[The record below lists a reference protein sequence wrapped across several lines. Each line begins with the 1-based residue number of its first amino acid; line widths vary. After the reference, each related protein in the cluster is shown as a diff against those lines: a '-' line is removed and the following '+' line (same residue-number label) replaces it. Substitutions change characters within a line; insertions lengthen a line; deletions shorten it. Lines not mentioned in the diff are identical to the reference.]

1 MTPWLIFGAGSGV
14 GAELVTLGL
23 REQRPL
29 FALVRNPEQAQTLR
43 DKGVQVIEGDAL
55 NAEKVEQV
63 CRLAGEHARVVST
76 LGGREGDYQGN
87 RFIIDTAEHCGITHM
102 ILVTSIGCGDSWPTL
117 SERAKKAFGQAVR
130 EKSLAESW
138 LQTSQ
143 LRHCIL
149 RPGGLFN
156 GDSTGNAQCIQG
168 EAHGLI
174 RRADVA
180 LIIQKL
186 IDDENSYGKTF
197 ALVDP
202 MLKP

>member
-23 REQRPL
+23 REKRPL
-29 FALVRNPEQAQTLR
+29 FALVRNPEQAQILR
-43 DKGVQVIEGDAL
+43 DKGVQVVEGDAL
-55 NAEKVEQV
+55 NVEKVEQV

-76 LGGREGDYQGN
+76 
-87 RFIIDTAEHCGITHM
+87 AEHCGLTHM

-186 IDDENSYGKTF
+186 IDNDNSYGKTF

-202 MLKP
+202 MLKA

>member
-23 REQRPL
+23 QEKRPI
-29 FALVRNPEQAQTLR
+29 FALVRNPEQADTLR
-43 DKGVQVIEGDAL
+43 KKGVTVLEGDAL
-55 NAEKVEQV
+55 NADQVEKICQM
-63 CRLAGEHARVVST
+63 AGDKARIVST
-76 LGGREGDYQGN
+76 LGSREGDYLGN
-87 RFIIDTAEHCGITHM
+87 RLIIDTAERCGLTHM
-102 ILVTSIGCGDSWPTL
+102 MLVTSIGCGDSWPTL

-130 EKSLAESW
+130 EKSLAECW

-143 LRHCIL
+143 LQSCIL

-156 GDSTGNAQCIQG
+156 GEATGNGQCVQG

-180 LIIQKL
+180 LLIQKR
-186 IDDENSYGKTF
+186 IDDESSYGKIF
-197 ALVDP
+197 ALIDP